1 MATKEGEE
9 GVRSEGTWAG
19 NVQEGKEGPSA
30 NTEWCIPIH
39 SKGRKERETKDA
51 AVESKVYQSVY
62 VHFKL
67 LNYPSPTTIYNIDNH
82 QGPTV
87 QHGELY

>member
-51 AVESKVYQSVY
+51 AVESKVY
-62 VHFKL
+62 
-67 LNYPSPTTIYNIDNH
+67 
-82 QGPTV
+82 
-87 QHGELY
+87 